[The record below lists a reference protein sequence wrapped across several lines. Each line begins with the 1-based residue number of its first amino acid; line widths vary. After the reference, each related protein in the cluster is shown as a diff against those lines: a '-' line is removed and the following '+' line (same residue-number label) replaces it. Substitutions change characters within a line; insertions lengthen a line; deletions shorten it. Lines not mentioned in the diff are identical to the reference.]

1 MMNPMAEPDPL
12 LDALR
17 TLTGRPDAEFRDGQ
31 REAIAAL
38 VNDRGR
44 VLVVQRTGWGKSAV
58 YFLTTH
64 LLRQQGLGPTLLI
77 SPLLALMR
85 NQIEAAKRLG
95 LRCETINSASNTT
108 VTELERQLRAD
119 EVDLLLISP
128 ERLANPEFGNKIMPI
143 VGARP
148 GLIVIDEVHCISD
161 WGHDFRPD
169 YRRIGRIVDRLAGSS
184 VPILGCTATAND
196 RVVNDVADQ
205 LGAEL
210 TTFRGPLRREGLA
223 LSTIRL
229 DRQAER
235 LAWLAET
242 LPELEGSGIVY
253 CLTVRDVENVAAWL
267 TSQGIEVEAYFGS
280 LDNDS
285 RIEAERRLQS
295 NEIKALVA
303 TTALGMG
310 YDKPDLSFVVHFQSP
325 GSPVAYYQQVGRAGR
340 ALETSR
346 GILLRGVEDE
356 QIQDYFIER
365 AFAGEHLVNDIVQ
378 AFDSFDGPA
387 PLMRIQVK
395 LNIRIGTLEL
405 VVKQLDVDGVLE
417 RVAGTSYQRTLQPWT
432 YPASRVEAVTMARR
446 LEQQSMG
453 DYFHT
458 TECRMRFIA
467 NLLDDPAA
475 DDCGICDNCTG
486 APTSHRPSME
496 LTAEA
501 EKFLRK
507 RPIEFVGRKMYI
519 DGESGARKKIP
530 ADEQIDDGRILAM
543 WGDAGWGQLVRQG
556 KSVDGRFDDRL
567 VEALAEL
574 VEEWGPGP
582 APQWVT
588 SVPSIRHPELVATFA
603 EQLADRLG
611 LPNRP
616 VVARLVERPEQRL
629 QQNSAHQQAN
639 VAEAFGVT
647 GEVIDAPVLLVDDVA
662 DSGWTLTEIGRLLRR
677 AGAPLVYPVALA
689 SSAGRD

>member
-1 MMNPMAEPDPL
+1 MAEPDPL

-17 TLTGRPDAEFRDGQ
+17 RLTGRPDADFRDGQ
-31 REAIAAL
+31 REAISAL
-38 VNDRGR
+38 VEDRGR

-64 LLRQQGLGPTLLI
+64 LLREQGLGPTLLI

-85 NQIEAAKRLG
+85 NQIDAAARLG
-95 LRCETINSASNTT
+95 LRCETINSASATT
-108 VTELERQLRAD
+108 ITELERALRAD
-119 EVDLLLISP
+119 DVDLLLISP
-128 ERLANPEFGNKIMPI
+128 ERLANPEFANKIMPI

-196 RVVNDVADQ
+196 RVVADVADQ
-205 LGAEL
+205 LGAAL

-242 LPELEGSGIVY
+242 LPELDGSGIVY

-280 LDNDS
+280 LDNEA
-285 RIEAERRLQS
+285 RVEAERKLQT

-356 QIQDYFIER
+356 QIQDWFIER
-365 AFAGEHLVNDIVQ
+365 AFAEEHLVNDIVQ
-378 AFDSFDGPA
+378 AFDSFDGPV

-395 LNIRIGTLEL
+395 LNVRIGVLEL

-417 RVAGTSYQRTLQPWT
+417 RVSGTSYQRTLAPWA
-432 YPASRVEAVTMARR
+432 YPASRVEAVTTERR
-446 LEQQSMG
+446 LEQQAMV

-458 TECRMRFIA
+458 TDCRMKFIA

-486 APTSHRPSME
+486 AATVRQPSVE
-496 LTAEA
+496 LTAAA
-501 EKFLRK
+501 EQFLRT
-507 RPIEFVGRKMYI
+507 RPIELAPRKMYL
-519 DGESGARKKIP
+519 DADTGGRKKIP
-530 ADEQIDDGRILAM
+530 VEEQIEDGCTLSM
-543 WGDAGWGQLVRQG
+543 WGDAGWGQLVREG
-556 KSVDGRFDDRL
+556 KTVDGRFDDRL

-574 VEEWGPGP
+574 VEEWAPDP
-582 APQWVT
+582 APEWIT
-588 SVPSIRHPELVATFA
+588 SVPSLRHPDLVSNFA
-603 EQLADRLG
+603 DRLAARLG
-611 LPNRP
+611 LPHHP
-616 VVARLVERPEQRL
+616 IVTRLEDRPEQRR

-639 VAEAFGVT
+639 VDGAFA
-647 GEVIDAPVLLVDDVA
+647 VIGTVVDAPVLLVDDVV
-662 DSGWTLTEIGRLLRR
+662 DSAWTITEVGRLLGR